1 MNSRERVLKTINRE
15 IPDRPP
21 IFVTLTPQAA
31 KKLAGSQNLPYE
43 EPLDSLLSTRIS
55 HMDLLTHLG
64 NDCVGIAGC
73 APYNFPTRELENGIL
88 LNEWGMKFIET
99 GIYNEFYE
107 YPLANASS
115 VEDIKNYKFPDPL
128 AEGRFTE
135 AQKTI
140 DKYGKS
146 HGIVADLETI
156 FFETS
161 WYLVGLEKLLLDR
174 LKYLIRSTI
183 QRGTRVV

>member
-21 IFVTLTPQAA
+21 IFATLTPQTA
-31 KKLAGSQNLPYE
+31 KKLAGSLNLPYE

-73 APYNFPTRELENGIL
+73 APYIFPTRELENGIL
-88 LNEWGMKFIET
+88 LNEWGMKFIKI

-107 YPLANASS
+107 YPLAN
-115 VEDIKNYKFPDPL
+115 
-128 AEGRFTE
+128 
-135 AQKTI
+135 
-140 DKYGKS
+140 
-146 HGIVADLETI
+146 
-156 FFETS
+156 
-161 WYLVGLEKLLLDR
+161 
-174 LKYLIRSTI
+174 
-183 QRGTRVV
+183 